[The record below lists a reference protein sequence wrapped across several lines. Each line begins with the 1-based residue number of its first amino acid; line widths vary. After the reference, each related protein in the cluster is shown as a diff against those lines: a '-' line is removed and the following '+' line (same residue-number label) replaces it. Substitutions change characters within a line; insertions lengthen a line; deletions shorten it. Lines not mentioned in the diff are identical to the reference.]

1 MIDNPAELVDA
12 VKEMESTD
20 PNIRF
25 CNGQI
30 YRLVA
35 STCQDEGYIMQH
47 SPVKR
52 GKTKFDFE
60 DHIRPIMGSLGRYK
74 HLEMRVNDEW
84 KEYTGYGDNN
94 YYIPC
99 YQSTLLCHI
108 NYRDN
113 EIEVISKGN
122 YNEEGIEEITRNAKW
137 LYKIAKNILIEP

>member
-35 STCQDEGYIMQH
+35 STSQDEGYTMQH

-84 KEYTGYGDNN
+84 KEFIGYSGNKF
-94 YYIPC
+94 YIPC
-99 YQSTLLCHI
+99 YQSTLLCDI

-113 EIEVISKGN
+113 KVELTSKGN

>member
-1 MIDNPAELVDA
+1 MINNPAELVDA

-35 STCQDEGYIMQH
+35 STCQDEGYTMQH

-52 GKTKFDFE
+52 GKTKFDFD

-74 HLEMRVNDEW
+74 HLEMRVNEGW
-84 KEYTGYGDNN
+84 KEYTGYGDNK

-108 NYRDN
+108 NYRDK

>member
-35 STCQDEGYIMQH
+35 STCHDEGYTMQH

-84 KEYTGYGDNN
+84 KEFIGYSGNKF
-94 YYIPC
+94 YIPC
-99 YQSTLLCHI
+99 YQSTLLCDI

-113 EIEVISKGN
+113 KVELTSKGN

>member
-35 STCQDEGYIMQH
+35 STCQDEGYTMQH

-84 KEYTGYGDNN
+84 KEFIGYSGNKF
-94 YYIPC
+94 YIPC
-99 YQSTLLCHI
+99 YQSTLLSDI

-113 EIEVISKGN
+113 KVELTSKGN